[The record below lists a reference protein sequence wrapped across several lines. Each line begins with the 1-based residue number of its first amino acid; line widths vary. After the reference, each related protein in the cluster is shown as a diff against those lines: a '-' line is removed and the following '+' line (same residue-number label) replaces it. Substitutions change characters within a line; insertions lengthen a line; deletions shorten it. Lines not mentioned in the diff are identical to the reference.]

1 MEVHPVVHSW
11 LRHQRQHPRWN
22 RQLGHETA
30 PQRGMQHG
38 RDKGQGAQGVGRGAQ
53 RQSPRCVAER
63 RGQSQARAHG
73 GHSSRW
79 LPSSWGRA
87 IDHGGHL
94 LRQLLLLRSAQL
106 EVDHVLNVWHQRGA
120 GRIFQGRP
128 DVYLRLVLRHL
139 PGQGGAS
146 LHGETWVH
154 ASSDDHVSSG
164 WGHA

>member
-1 MEVHPVVHSW
+1 MGTAPNIDVGPHMSNG
-11 LRHQRQHPRWN
+11 WN

-63 RGQSQARAHG
+63 GGQSQARAHG

-79 LPSSWGRA
+79 LPTSRGGA

-94 LRQLLLLRSAQL
+94 LRQLLLLRSPQA
-106 EVDHVLNVWHQRGA
+106 EVEHVLMLWHEPDA
-120 GRIFQGRP
+120 GRESLEQHIC
-128 DVYLRLVLRHL
+128 VRLVLRRLHCH
-139 PGQGGAS
+139 GGAS
-146 LHGETWVH
+146 SRGESWVH
-154 ASSDDHVSSG
+154 ASSDDHVFSG
-164 WGHA
+164 WGQA